1 MKKLIPTF
9 VILAAFSL
17 TASACGKKAD
27 KKGDK
32 KKSVKITLAAVS
44 DAKMGYEIMI
54 PKGSKTLQKGA
65 YGHTY
70 SYPLPDGMFEYN
82 VHLMPSASAGLPQLV
97 RMATMIG
104 GKQIAEKK
112 AHNGGLLVVK
122 KPRGVLQQIWF
133 SRKGKTKGVTAKCSG
148 PAKAKALLLK
158 ICTSLKVT
166 K

>member
-17 TASACGKKAD
+17 AVTACGKKAGKD
-27 KKGDK
+27 GDK
-32 KKSVKITLAAVS
+32 KKAATITLAPVS
-44 DAKMGYEIMI
+44 DAKFAYEIMI

-65 YGHTY
+65 YSHTY
-70 SYPLPDGMFEYN
+70 SYPLPDGMYEYN
-82 VHLMPSASAGLPQLV
+82 VNLIPSASAGLPQLV
-97 RMATMIG
+97 NLATMVG
-104 GKQIAEKK
+104 GKQVAEKK
-112 AHNGGLLVVK
+112 AHEGGFLVVK
-122 KPRGVLQQIWF
+122 KPRGALQQIWF